1 VIPKEFFDE
10 KSLMRMHPIDMVA
23 KLRGLCIQ
31 AVRKLDELSMAHFAL
46 HMVDDYEILVSKKE
60 KEIIELRQVR

>member
-1 VIPKEFFDE
+1 
-10 KSLMRMHPIDMVA
+10 MHPIDMVA